1 MIVFKYF
8 PVPYSGVMLEKQ
20 ISAAINFNFS
30 YVSKSRW
37 VDADQISPYMYL
49 AVIAAEDQNFPNHWG
64 FDIEAIQR
72 AYQHNL
78 NNKSSLHGASTLSQQ
93 TVKNLWLWNGR
104 SWIRKGIET
113 LMTPV
118 MEVMWSKKEFLLF
131 ISI

>member
-1 MIVFKYF
+1 
-8 PVPYSGVMLEKQ
+8 
-20 ISAAINFNFS
+20 
-30 YVSKSRW
+30 
-37 VDADQISPYMYL
+37 MYL